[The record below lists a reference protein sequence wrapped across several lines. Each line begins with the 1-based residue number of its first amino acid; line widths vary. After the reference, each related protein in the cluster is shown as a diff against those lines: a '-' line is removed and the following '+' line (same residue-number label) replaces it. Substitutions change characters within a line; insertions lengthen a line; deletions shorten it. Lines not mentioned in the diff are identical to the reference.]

1 MRSLTESDSE
11 DLASS
16 SNCESEDESGSTK
29 SGGGACDSII
39 EIDLGMIDT

>member
-1 MRSLTESDSE
+1 MRSLIESDSE

-16 SNCESEDESGSTK
+16 SDRESEDESSSTK
-29 SGGGACDSII
+29 SGGACDSIII